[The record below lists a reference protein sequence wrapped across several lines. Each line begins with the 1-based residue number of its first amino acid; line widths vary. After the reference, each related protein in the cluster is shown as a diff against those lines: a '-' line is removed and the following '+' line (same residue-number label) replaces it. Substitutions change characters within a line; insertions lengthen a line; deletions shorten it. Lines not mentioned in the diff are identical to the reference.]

1 MFSQSVEN
9 AYPSYIKETIPPS
22 SLGYDTNNKYP
33 SFPPKMSDGRSIIS
47 SWNPESAVNHQYK
60 EEQGMYSSENPNWL
74 YRKFLQKNG
83 LKIME
88 NNFNETANDTG
99 GYIPNK
105 SKEVQTSLS
114 ERNAPNWFDSY
125 GDTNKPKGYQ
135 DSDLKELYLT
145 REQLNSR
152 KISPTYYPK

>member
-1 MFSQSVEN
+1 MN
-9 AYPSYIKETIPPS
+9 
-22 SLGYDTNNKYP
+22 LCKY
-33 SFPPKMSDGRSIIS
+33 K
-47 SWNPESAVNHQYK
+47 
-60 EEQGMYSSENPNWL
+60 
-74 YRKFLQKNG
+74 
-83 LKIME
+83 
-88 NNFNETANDTG
+88 ETANDTG
-99 GYIPNK
+99 SYIPNK